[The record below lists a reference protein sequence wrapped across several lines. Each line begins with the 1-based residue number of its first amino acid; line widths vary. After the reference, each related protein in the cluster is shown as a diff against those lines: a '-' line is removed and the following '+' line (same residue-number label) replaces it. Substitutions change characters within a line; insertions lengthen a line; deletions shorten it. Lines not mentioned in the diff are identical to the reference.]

1 MIVPANEL
9 VPFTEKQLSGT
20 TSRSGIRTGVRGG
33 VGFSSGGSKRF
44 RHVNLRLCANCA
56 DIRIQAI
63 KRARFW
69 SNVRAVI
76 VAGVI
81 AWAVIA
87 FIRMKPSTPSPIPN
101 NTVVDMNVK
110 AAAPAKDNLAANDG
124 LPVSTAP
131 TDKPES
137 APQDNRSPAS
147 QGAPDKGD
155 LDREPSPQ
163 DRFREP
169 FPNPTRPDAIAA
181 EINSV
186 TPNALESGMPQKWHA
201 EGETGYIVPSTPQSY
216 ADRVCRNVFA
226 TTIDHGQ
233 QLQSASVQWCQPN
246 DGGDWKPVG

>member
-20 TSRSGIRTGVRGG
+20 TSRSGVRTGVRGG

-69 SNVRAVI
+69 SNVRAVV
-76 VAGVI
+76 VAGAI

-87 FIRMKPSTPSPIPN
+87 FIRMKPSITSPSVNAAVADTSMNASTP
-101 NTVVDMNVK
+101 
-110 AAAPAKDNLAANDG
+110 AQDNLAANDSV
-124 LPVSTAP
+124 PVSIIPA
-131 TDKPES
+131 DKPET
-137 APQDNRSPAS
+137 APQADWSLDS
-147 QGAPDKGD
+147 QGVPNKGY
-155 LDREPSPQ
+155 LDREASQQ
-163 DRFREP
+163 DRYREP
-169 FPNPTRPDAIAA
+169 PPEPARQDVIVA

-186 TPNALESGMPQKWHA
+186 TPSALESGTPQKWHA
-201 EGETGYIVPSTPQSY
+201 EGETGYIVPSAPQAY

-226 TTIDHGQ
+226 TTVDHGEQ
-233 QLQSASVQWCQPN
+233 SQSASVLWCQPK
-246 DGGDWKPVG
+246 DGGDWKPAG